1 MKKALLVTGIAA
13 LVALLGVA
21 TLGAVVFAQ
30 DSEDGPIA
38 PFDFQAKFKEAVSDI
53 LGISVEE
60 YEAAVDQAQQQVVDE
75 ALAEGWLTETQA
87 ERMQE
92 RFEKGFGPGMKG
104 PGLAPFGAKP
114 GRPGG
119 PRHGGLPGRPAD
131 GRMALTAEVLDMP
144 VEDLAAALKDGQTIA
159 QIAAARG
166 VDTQAIVDAHLKA
179 LSERLDRAVEN
190 GRMTEKQAQWLLEQ
204 AQTRIERFI
213 EEGHPFDNCAPDNHL
228 PDAGPDA

>member
-1 MKKALLVTGIAA
+1 MRKILVITGIAA

-30 DSEDGPIA
+30 DSEDGPVV
-38 PFDFQAKFKEAVSDI
+38 PFDFQTRFQEAVSEF
-53 LGISVEE
+53 LGVSVEE

-75 ALAEGWLTETQA
+75 ALAEGWLTEEQA

-92 RFEKGFGPGMKG
+92 RFEKGFGPAMKG
-104 PGLAPFGAKP
+104 PGLAPLRAKP

-119 PRHGGLPGRPAD
+119 PRRGGFAGRPAD
-131 GRMALTAEVLDMP
+131 GRLALTAEVLDVP
-144 VEDLAAALKDGQTIA
+144 VEDLVAALKDGQTIA
-159 QIAAARG
+159 EVAAAQG
-166 VDTQAIVDAHLKA
+166 VDTQAVVDAHLEA

-204 AQTRIERFI
+204 AQTQIERFT
-213 EEGHPFDNCAPDNHL
+213 EEGRPFDGCKAGHRW
-228 PDAGPDA
+228 PDAGPGD